1 MKKYKNRKDA
11 VKMVVAV
18 LCAACMLTACGNAE
32 ADAMEKIAASV
43 TETTTESAEVLPTEK
58 PAAEPTEAP
67 AKTVDE
73 GSATEPVEPV
83 AVTAEPD
90 TKPSAEPVAAS
101 AGAAAEAGYT
111 CTEMTQTMYAKSAV
125 NVRDLPSTDGKK
137 IGSLKASQ
145 EITVTGKCNQTG
157 WYRFDLNGT
166 TGYVSDKYIVSEKP
180 AVNTV
185 ASANNSSNTA
195 GNQYASNTV
204 DDTFGITE
212 EQIENFMKTHGDG
225 GTGNT
230 GNTVVGNTIT
240 GNLSA
245 ENDYFDRAAAE
256 QVFASLNAERTA
268 AGIPAL
274 IWSEDLY
281 NIAVQRCYE
290 NDIHAGMRAG
300 TSENLT
306 VGSGCDAATIH
317 QKVHDS
323 EGHRN
328 NYMNSTWTYGAVA
341 VRVLSNTLGGIQLE
355 PYHIAYEVFS
365 AGDNTATNSSVTIN
379 TPTQDNSVAAA
390 PKTADENTS
399 ASSSNVGWSMTPPTQ
414 EDGLKKWQEQNPDV
428 EVSFGN

>member
-18 LCAACMLTACGNAE
+18 LCAVCMLTACGNAE
-32 ADAMEKIAASV
+32 ADAMEEIAASV

-73 GSATEPVEPV
+73 GSATEPVESV

-145 EITVTGKCNQTG
+145 EITVTGKCDQTG
-157 WYRFDLNGT
+157 WYRFDWNNT

-180 AVNTV
+180 VSNVV
-185 ASANNSSNTA
+185 ATGNSNAAGNNAAATQQNTA
-195 GNQYASNTV
+195 APAATPAPAQTTTTGTT
-204 DDTFGITE
+204 DTSGE
-212 EQIENFMKTHGDG
+212 
-225 GTGNT
+225 
-230 GNTVVGNTIT
+230 
-240 GNLSA
+240 
-245 ENDYFDRAAAE
+245 YFDRAMAE
-256 QVFASLNAERTA
+256 QVFALVNEERVA
-268 AGIPAL
+268 NGIPAL
-274 IWSEDLY
+274 IWSEDVY

-290 NDIHAGMRAG
+290 NDLHAGVRAG
-300 TSENLT
+300 TSENYSEGQQT
-306 VGSGCDAATIH
+306 AEEIYQGW
-317 QKVHDS
+317 HDS
-323 EGHRN
+323 PGHHD
-328 NYMNSTWTYGAVA
+328 NYMNPNYTYSAVA
-341 VRVLSNTLGGIQLE
+341 VRVVPLMGGALGNIHVHYQ
-355 PYHIAYEVFS
+355 VFTWDS
-365 AGDNTATNSSVTIN
+365 TVTNSSVTIN
-379 TPTQDNSVAAA
+379 TPVQDDSVAAA
-390 PKTADENTS
+390 TKTADEDTS
-399 ASSSNVGWSMTPPTQ
+399 TSSSNVGWSLTPPTQ
-414 EDGLKKWQEQNPDV
+414 EDGLKKWQEQNPDA

>member
-32 ADAMEKIAASV
+32 ADAMEEIAASV

-90 TKPSAEPVAAS
+90 TKPSAEPAAAS

-145 EITVTGKCNQTG
+145 EITVTGKCDQTG
-157 WYRFDLNGT
+157 WYRFDWNNT

-180 AVNTV
+180 VSSV
-185 ASANNSSNTA
+185 AATGNSNAAGNNAAATQRNTA
-195 GNQYASNTV
+195 APAATPAPAQTTTTGTT
-204 DDTFGITE
+204 DTSGE
-212 EQIENFMKTHGDG
+212 
-225 GTGNT
+225 
-230 GNTVVGNTIT
+230 
-240 GNLSA
+240 
-245 ENDYFDRAAAE
+245 YFDRAMAE
-256 QVFASLNAERTA
+256 QVFALVNEERVA
-268 AGIPAL
+268 NGIPAL
-274 IWSEDLY
+274 IWSEDVY

-290 NDIHAGMRAG
+290 NDLHAGVRAG
-300 TSENLT
+300 TSENYSEGQQT
-306 VGSGCDAATIH
+306 AEEIYQGW
-317 QKVHDS
+317 HDS
-323 EGHRN
+323 PGHHD
-328 NYMNSTWTYGAVA
+328 NYMNPNYTYSAVA
-341 VRVLSNTLGGIQLE
+341 VRVVPLMGGALGNIHVHYQ
-355 PYHIAYEVFS
+355 VFTWDS
-365 AGDNTATNSSVTIN
+365 TAANSSVTIN
-379 TPTQDNSVAAA
+379 TPVQDDSVAAA
-390 PKTADENTS
+390 PKTADEDTS

-414 EDGLKKWQEQNPDV
+414 EDGLKKWQEQNPVV

>member
-1 MKKYKNRKDA
+1 MKKCKNRKDA

-32 ADAMEKIAASV
+32 ADAMEEIAASV

-90 TKPSAEPVAAS
+90 TKPSAEPAAAS

-137 IGSLKASQ
+137 TGSLKASQ
-145 EITVTGKCNQTG
+145 EITVTGKCDQTG
-157 WYRFDLNGT
+157 WYRFDWNNT

-180 AVNTV
+180 VSNV
-185 ASANNSSNTA
+185 AATGNSNTA

-225 GTGNT
+225 ATGNT
-230 GNTVVGNTIT
+230 TTT
-240 GNLSA
+240 TSKDA
-245 ENDYFDRAAAE
+245 YFDRAMAE
-256 QVFASLNAERTA
+256 QVFAMVNAERSA
-268 AGIPAL
+268 AGIPEL
-274 IWSEDLY
+274 TWSEDLY
-281 NIAVQRCYE
+281 NIAMERCHEDDGHASVRPGTGE
-290 NDIHAGMRAG
+290 NCQ
-300 TSENLT
+300 T
-306 VGSGCDAATIH
+306 GSFGDDNANATTIH
-317 QKVHDS
+317 QNWKNS
-323 EGHRN
+323 QGHYD
-328 NYMNSTWTYGAVA
+328 NYMNTMYGTGAVA
-341 VRVLSNTLGGIQLE
+341 ILRIPCNLGGIQLGDGVV
-355 PYHIAYEVFS
+355 AYEVFGVGS
-365 AGDNTATNSSVTIN
+365 TAANSSVTIN
-379 TPTQDNSVAAA
+379 TPVQDDSVAAA
-390 PKTADENTS
+390 PKTADEYTS
-399 ASSSNVGWSMTPPTQ
+399 ASNSNVGWSMTPPTQ

>member
-11 VKMVVAV
+11 VKMVMAV

-32 ADAMEKIAASV
+32 ADAMEEIAASV

-90 TKPSAEPVAAS
+90 TKPSAEPAAAS

-145 EITVTGKCNQTG
+145 EITVTGKCDQTG
-157 WYRFDLNGT
+157 WYRFDWNNT

-180 AVNTV
+180 VSNV
-185 ASANNSSNTA
+185 AATGNSNAAGNNAAATQQNTA
-195 GNQYASNTV
+195 APAATPAPAQTTTTGTT
-204 DDTFGITE
+204 DTSGE
-212 EQIENFMKTHGDG
+212 
-225 GTGNT
+225 
-230 GNTVVGNTIT
+230 
-240 GNLSA
+240 
-245 ENDYFDRAAAE
+245 YFDRAMAE
-256 QVFASLNAERTA
+256 QVFALVNEERVA
-268 AGIPAL
+268 NGIPAL
-274 IWSEDLY
+274 IWSEDVY

-290 NDIHAGMRAG
+290 NDLHAGVRAG
-300 TSENLT
+300 TSENYSEGQQT
-306 VGSGCDAATIH
+306 AEEIYQGW
-317 QKVHDS
+317 HDS
-323 EGHRN
+323 PGHHD
-328 NYMNSTWTYGAVA
+328 NYMNPNYTYSAVA
-341 VRVLSNTLGGIQLE
+341 VRVVPLMGGALGNIHVHYQ
-355 PYHIAYEVFS
+355 VFTWDS
-365 AGDNTATNSSVTIN
+365 TAANSSVTIN
-379 TPTQDNSVAAA
+379 TPVQDDSVAAA
-390 PKTADENTS
+390 PKTADEDTS

-414 EDGLKKWQEQNPDV
+414 EGGLKKWQEQNPDV

>member
-11 VKMVVAV
+11 VKTVVAV

-32 ADAMEKIAASV
+32 ADAMEEIAASA

-125 NVRDLPSTDGKK
+125 NVRDLPNTDGKK

-145 EITVTGKCNQTG
+145 EITVTGKCDQTG
-157 WYRFDLNGT
+157 WYRFDWNNT

-185 ASANNSSNTA
+185 ASTNNSSNTA
-195 GNQYASNTV
+195 GNQYTSNTGT
-204 DDTFGITE
+204 DEFGISDAV
-212 EQIENFMKTHGDG
+212 IENFMKTHGNSAAG
-225 GTGNT
+225 NTTTGNT
-230 GNTVVGNTIT
+230 STT
-240 GNLSA
+240 
-245 ENDYFDRAAAE
+245 NDYFDRAAAE
-256 QVFASLNAERTA
+256 QIFALVNAERTA

-274 IWSEDLY
+274 TWSEDMY

-290 NDIHAGMRAG
+290 NDVHAGVRAG
-300 TSENLT
+300 TTENYT
-306 VGSGCDAATIH
+306 TGDGSDAAAIH
-317 QKVHDS
+317 QKWHDS

-328 NYMNSTWTYGAVA
+328 TYMRAEYTYGAVA
-341 VRVLSNTLGGIQLE
+341 VRLVSNTLGGIQLE
-355 PYHIAYEVFS
+355 PYHIAYEVF
-365 AGDNTATNSSVTIN
+365 DLNNTATNSSVTIN
-379 TPTQDNSVAAA
+379 TPVQDNSVAAA
-390 PKTADENTS
+390 PKTANENTDT
-399 ASSSNVGWSMTPPTQ
+399 SSSNVGWSMTPPTQ